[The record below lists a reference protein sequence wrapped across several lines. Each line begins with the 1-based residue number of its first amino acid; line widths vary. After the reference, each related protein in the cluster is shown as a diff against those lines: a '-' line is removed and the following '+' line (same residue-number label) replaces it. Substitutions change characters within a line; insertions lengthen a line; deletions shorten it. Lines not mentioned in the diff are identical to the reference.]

1 MREIRPELDLGLTR
15 DHSFVS
21 TDRGFNLLEVR
32 LSRGFSSNTK
42 HGLFEPLHDKG
53 RLDRDQNEG
62 DSAEDSHHT
71 LDVQNEGRVG
81 FKSPLKD
88 WLHFAQQNQHN
99 WGFITACN
107 KRPMKLS
114 YTISIDISARLFQ
127 RVWRRDFIKRIYS
140 NLTVC
145 SKSTFWRQD
154 VKERG
159 R

>member
-62 DSAEDSHHT
+62 DSAEDSGSTLDDQNEGGVGSKTKTRRLDRDQNEGDSAEDSHHT

-88 WLHFAQQNQHN
+88 
-99 WGFITACN
+99 
-107 KRPMKLS
+107 
-114 YTISIDISARLFQ
+114 
-127 RVWRRDFIKRIYS
+127 
-140 NLTVC
+140 
-145 SKSTFWRQD
+145 
-154 VKERG
+154 
-159 R
+159 